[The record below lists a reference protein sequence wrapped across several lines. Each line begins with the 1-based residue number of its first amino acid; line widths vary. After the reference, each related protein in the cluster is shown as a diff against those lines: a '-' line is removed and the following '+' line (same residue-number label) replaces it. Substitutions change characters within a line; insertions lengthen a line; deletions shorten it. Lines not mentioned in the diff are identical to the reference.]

1 MGRALRPAVLV
12 AVFAACGGTDVR
24 SAVPGDQRPRLQL
37 LHCTSATPLPVLAD
51 DGVSFGGLTKAETL
65 QLRRAKRSPQSARG
79 SQVVLGAATMLGAFD
94 RVVLARVLGAQLPS
108 LRACYERELTK
119 TGSVTAR
126 LDVSFTI
133 ESDGRVFG
141 VSPGLRTPPELGQC
155 VTRVVSGLRF
165 PAPPGGVAVRVSYPV
180 TFDGPGP
187 GSPTPAPTSGLE
199 TSGAPVPELPTSP
212 WTPFALAGGTPLAVA
227 PILAR
232 ITETAVRQRLDRVA
246 ACFPAPAPTG
256 SLRIL
261 LELDPGGELRGV
273 RVGGLGDPASEACLR
288 RAFVGLHVLSP
299 TLDGSEVACDL
310 SRGDA
315 QRFRVTPANYEV
327 ITTTALGMSHG
338 GQTFELGAS
347 EPEPLPA
354 NRTYLI
360 LLRPETPGTVL
371 ELALGWAYEGDATLI
386 ATERRGAPPVLI
398 GVGRSTFALG
408 DAHDPIGALDVSLEV
423 TRDRL
428 TACVGST
435 TDDAAL
441 AEPRAIDA
449 LLARLAERCRKETCA
464 STLGLAVEG
473 GATADRLVTVV
484 DAIRRAGFERAL
496 IGGGV
501 GCRAASV
508 SP

>member
-1 MGRALRPAVLV
+1 MQP
-12 AVFAACGGTDVR
+12 
-24 SAVPGDQRPRLQL
+24 PRLQL
-37 LHCTSATPLPVLAD
+37 LRCTSATPLPVLAD

-65 QLRRAKRSPQSARG
+65 ELRRAKRVPPSVRG
-79 SQVVLGAATMLGAFD
+79 SQVVLGAATMLGTFD
-94 RVVLARVLGAQLPS
+94 RAVLARVLGAQVPS
-108 LRACYERELTK
+108 LRACYERELAK
-119 TGSVTAR
+119 AAKVTAR
-126 LDVSFTI
+126 LDVAFTI
-133 ESDGRVFG
+133 ETDGRVAG
-141 VSPGLRTPPELGQC
+141 VASGLRTSPGLGQC

-165 PAPPGGVAVRVSYPV
+165 PAPPGGVAVRVSYPI
-180 TFDGPGP
+180 TFDAP
-187 GSPTPAPTSGLE
+187 GSAAPTATNWLE
-199 TSGAPVPELPTSP
+199 TSGAPAPEVPTSP
-212 WTPFALAGGTPLAVA
+212 WTPFALADGTPLTVA

-232 ITETAVRQRLDRVA
+232 VTETAVRQRLDRLG

-261 LELDPGGELRGV
+261 LQLDPGGDLRGV

-288 RAFVGLHVLSP
+288 RALVGLHVLSP
-299 TLDGSEVACDL
+299 TLDGAEVACDL

-315 QRFRVTPANYEV
+315 QRFRVTPASYEV

-354 NRTYLI
+354 NQTYLI

-371 ELALGWAYEGDATLI
+371 ELALGWAFEGDATLI
-386 ATERRGAPPVLI
+386 ATERGAAPPVLV

-428 TACVGST
+428 AACVGST
-435 TDDAAL
+435 AEDAAL
-441 AEPRAIDA
+441 ADPRAIDA
-449 LLARLAERCRKETCA
+449 LLARLAQRCRKGTCA
-464 STLGLAVEG
+464 STLGLVVEG
-473 GATADRLVTVV
+473 GANGDRLVTVV
-484 DAIRRAGFERAL
+484 DAVRRAGFERTL

-501 GCRAASV
+501 GCRAASG
-508 SP
+508 SPP